1 MPVTSVEALE
11 LSELLGAL
19 LGAVVDAQAASA
31 RATVD
36 FIESVGFEVV
46 GTERQ
51 MRTVRMRYTKKDENG
66 EFAEFEV
73 DVPLLA
79 LVNVPSLAVKQAV
92 LTFGYDVV
100 TATSG
105 NDTSD
110 HGATDDADATDRCV
124 GTPHDRADQS
134 RDPDRLRP
142 SHDDRAGQPG
152 CNDDHA
158 ALGQAHDG
166 RRPGRD
172 ARAAGHP
179 DRDRAAVRPGRAR
192 HHGATGARAAAVSR
206 RNVVASL
213 DAAEKALAHFSS
225 SLERAGFGA
234 GADPYRQMASVLIGQ
249 WVWVA
254 ETPERDLD
262 ARFARVADL
271 AESIGGQLRPYVE
284 TMDRLTALRGL
295 VAEKS
300 GTTPPS
306 MPSRI
311 LEALAAAD
319 RPMSV
324 MELRG
329 ATRESTAQIRQAL
342 AGLVDAGQVV
352 AAVGTR
358 QRFSLPEPS

>member
-1 MPVTSVEALE
+1 M
-11 LSELLGAL
+11 
-19 LGAVVDAQAASA
+19 
-31 RATVD
+31 
-36 FIESVGFEVV
+36 
-46 GTERQ
+46 
-51 MRTVRMRYTKKDENG
+51 
-66 EFAEFEV
+66 
-73 DVPLLA
+73 
-79 LVNVPSLAVKQAV
+79 
-92 LTFGYDVV
+92 
-100 TATSG
+100 
-105 NDTSD
+105 
-110 HGATDDADATDRCV
+110 
-124 GTPHDRADQS
+124 
-134 RDPDRLRP
+134 
-142 SHDDRAGQPG
+142 
-152 CNDDHA
+152 
-158 ALGQAHDG
+158 
-166 RRPGRD
+166 
-172 ARAAGHP
+172 
-179 DRDRAAVRPGRAR
+179 
-192 HHGATGARAAAVSR
+192 SR
-206 RNVVASL
+206 RNVVTSL
-213 DAAEKALAHFSS
+213 DAAEQALGHFAA
-225 SLERAGFGA
+225 SLERAGFEA